1 MNLEIL
7 IQPKHPSRLILATRV
22 YSERIRLHTLYETK
36 WFLILML
43 SGSELSLV
51 QITAFCTSWKISLYC
66 FTSKS
71 AKLRLL
77 RSRRVPKQINHEI
90 PNREFGHL
98 YFCFVLYAEQ
108 YPGHHYFLSDLIK
121 KKKTSYRFQLE
132 YQVIVQ
138 WFRFHCFNV
147 TALCWKQLC
156 YQTIPD
162 CIQHYI
168 ACLFTKLCF
177 NLNKILGN

>member
-1 MNLEIL
+1 
-7 IQPKHPSRLILATRV
+7 
-22 YSERIRLHTLYETK
+22 
-36 WFLILML
+36 ML

-51 QITAFCTSWKISLYC
+51 QITAFCTGWKISLYC

-121 KKKTSYRFQLE
+121 KKDFVQISIRISGNCSVIQVSLFQCHSTLLKATLLSNNSRL
-132 YQVIVQ
+132 Y
-138 WFRFHCFNV
+138 
-147 TALCWKQLC
+147 TTL
-156 YQTIPD
+156 Y
-162 CIQHYI
+162 
-168 ACLFTKLCF
+168 CLP
-177 NLNKILGN
+177 IH